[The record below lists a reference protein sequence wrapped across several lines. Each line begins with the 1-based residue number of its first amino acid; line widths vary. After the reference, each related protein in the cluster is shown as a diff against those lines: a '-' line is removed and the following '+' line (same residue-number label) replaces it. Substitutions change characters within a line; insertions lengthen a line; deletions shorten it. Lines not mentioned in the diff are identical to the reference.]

1 MASFLKVTGIGG
13 SLVALIALVIVL
25 VKSLIALVGTIMFAV
40 KALIVLAFVAL
51 LLAVGVA
58 VLRSLKRNQK
68 RKDNE

>member
-1 MASFLKVTGIGG
+1 MPNWLKATGIGG
-13 SLVALIALVIVL
+13 SIVALIALVIVL

-51 LLAVGVA
+51 FLGVGLVI
-58 VLRSLKRNQK
+58 LRAWSRNRK